1 MEHHYYGCIAT
12 HYATID
18 AAHGIHDT
26 LPQHALVVIFDTAAE
41 RTVWIN
47 EDAANRFALTSKDAR
62 RLMTATLSDMDVRD
76 AARFTGG
83 VELPTAAECK
93 TMGALIAAYTAAAA
107 YCFDADADADA
118 DAAADADVSGVSEET
133 GDTAAADT
141 VTMVSNTINAAARVA
156 SVPVEYSQPPQLSGR
171 TLSYALIIDG
181 YDVPFDLHIGAAA
194 MVRAELIE
202 TLECAADDV
211 RDRMDATDVFNGW
224 SASLTDGHEDTDD
237 PAVMAALMA
246 KVTALTIET
255 ITADAEFY
263 SSLLRLT
270 AAMKA
275 AA

>member
-1 MEHHYYGCIAT
+1 MERHYYGYTPTQEAD
-12 HYATID
+12 YAPVVVFDSAD
-18 AAHGIHDT
+18 ARNA
-26 LPQHALVVIFDTAAE
+26 
-41 RTVWIN
+41 WISA
-47 EDAANRFALTSKDAR
+47 DAANRAALTAKDAR
-62 RLMTATLSDMDVRD
+62 RLMAATLNNVDVRC
-76 AARFTGG
+76 AARLDG
-83 VELPTAAECK
+83 VELPTAADCT
-93 TMGALIAAYTAAAA
+93 TMGALIAAYTAATA
-107 YCFDADADADA
+107 YCDAS
-118 DAAADADVSGVSEET
+118 DVSEKT
-133 GDTAAADT
+133 DDTAAADT

-156 SVPVEYSQPPQLSGR
+156 HVPVEYSQLPQLSGH

-211 RDRMDATDVFNGW
+211 RERMDATDVFNGW
-224 SASLTDGHEDTDD
+224 SASLTDGHEDTED

-246 KVTALTIET
+246 DVTAHTIDT

-263 SSLLRLT
+263 ANLLRLT